1 MLVRCSKLLKEWI
14 ENQKALRTASRRTR
28 TVSARALLSL
38 SKSKWATSWLI
49 ELHVNQRPAVLGPD
63 GRPLAGSSATIDMN
77 EPLSVP
83 FAEVIAALACFPRV
97 VRLGLQLGKFD
108 AQRADW
114 HAALNQP
121 HMHKLRSL
129 HLLVARSD
137 ADARLAAE
145 EAPQQVAPAAVAAAA
160 DSTAHQQA
168 TDQAAAAGTDA
179 AAAATAPAA
188 PRLTTAAS
196 MLLELGSLTRLEAL
210 TLSNVHEPPH
220 TLDFSVLPSLP
231 VLMHFSL
238 TLAPHPRAP
247 RGSPSGSLFHAT
259 PAQVQCLSQCKMLT
273 SLRCGTWSKPW
284 YESPEVRA
292 DPRTQALLAH
302 GIAQLMRGKI
312 NALVQSHAEVKA
324 KRLLIQSSREEA
336 PVATAAPLQTVHLD
350 GTLISGALWRHLSS
364 MRSLTTLTPPAWY
377 NDLTAADWARLAG
390 FKRLRAFAL
399 ATMPEDVY
407 APNSAGQIRAEQFL
421 PHLLHCTQLQ
431 SIHLSCIDL
440 TEAQLR
446 GICTRLPGLK
456 HLSLRT
462 LNLESVAP
470 LALAPKL
477 QQLSLHF
484 CTQRPAPPPVTNS
497 TPMVEDVTDADTA
510 AAAAAIP
517 SASSSSSSSP
527 PALSNTTN
535 VDAEYSSSCGSGAQ
549 TSIPNDI
556 AHPHRT
562 TNYSGDS
569 TPLLSCF
576 RRTLPPMRALRQLTL
591 HERVRITAA
600 QAEPLNRA
608 LLARMPLLHL
618 KNFQQNLL
626 RDPFQSPSAA
636 QASEHTPLLTM
647 TPLVAGGV
655 LHKS

>member
-1 MLVRCSKLLKEWI
+1 
-14 ENQKALRTASRRTR
+14 
-28 TVSARALLSL
+28 
-38 SKSKWATSWLI
+38 
-49 ELHVNQRPAVLGPD
+49 
-63 GRPLAGSSATIDMN
+63 
-77 EPLSVP
+77 
-83 FAEVIAALACFPRV
+83 
-97 VRLGLQLGKFD
+97 
-108 AQRADW
+108 
-114 HAALNQP
+114 
-121 HMHKLRSL
+121 
-129 HLLVARSD
+129 
-137 ADARLAAE
+137 
-145 EAPQQVAPAAVAAAA
+145 
-160 DSTAHQQA
+160 
-168 TDQAAAAGTDA
+168 
-179 AAAATAPAA
+179 
-188 PRLTTAAS
+188 

-312 NALVQSHAEVKA
+312 NALVASHAEVKA

-390 FKRLRAFAL
+390 FKHLRAFAL

-421 PHLLHCTQLQ
+421 PHLLRCTQLQ

-462 LNLESVAP
+462 LNLESVEP

-484 CTQRPAPPPVTNS
+484 CTQRPAPPPITNA
-497 TPMVEDVTDADTA
+497 TPMVEDVTDADTSVAASSMAASMA
-510 AAAAAIP
+510 AAADIP
-517 SASSSSSSSP
+517 SASSSSSSSASSP
-527 PALSNTTN
+527 PALFNPTN
-535 VDAEYSSSCGSGAQ
+535 SDVPANYYLASSGSSSITDVS
-549 TSIPNDI
+549 PNDFE
-556 AHPHRT
+556 ART
-562 TNYSGDS
+562 SDRSS
-569 TPLLSCF
+569 TSSSSPSTLSPFPSCF

-626 RDPFQSPSAA
+626 RDPFQSPSTA

>member
-1 MLVRCSKLLKEWI
+1 
-14 ENQKALRTASRRTR
+14 
-28 TVSARALLSL
+28 
-38 SKSKWATSWLI
+38 
-49 ELHVNQRPAVLGPD
+49 
-63 GRPLAGSSATIDMN
+63 
-77 EPLSVP
+77 
-83 FAEVIAALACFPRV
+83 
-97 VRLGLQLGKFD
+97 
-108 AQRADW
+108 
-114 HAALNQP
+114 
-121 HMHKLRSL
+121 
-129 HLLVARSD
+129 
-137 ADARLAAE
+137 
-145 EAPQQVAPAAVAAAA
+145 
-160 DSTAHQQA
+160 
-168 TDQAAAAGTDA
+168 
-179 AAAATAPAA
+179 
-188 PRLTTAAS
+188 
-196 MLLELGSLTRLEAL
+196 
-210 TLSNVHEPPH
+210 
-220 TLDFSVLPSLP
+220 
-231 VLMHFSL
+231 
-238 TLAPHPRAP
+238 
-247 RGSPSGSLFHAT
+247 
-259 PAQVQCLSQCKMLT
+259 
-273 SLRCGTWSKPW
+273 
-284 YESPEVRA
+284 
-292 DPRTQALLAH
+292 
-302 GIAQLMRGKI
+302 
-312 NALVQSHAEVKA
+312 
-324 KRLLIQSSREEA
+324 LLIQSSREEA

-390 FKRLRAFAL
+390 FKHLRAFAL

-440 TEAQLR
+440 TEVQLR

-462 LNLESVAP
+462 LNLESVEP
-470 LALAPKL
+470 LTLAPKL

-484 CTQRPAPPPVTNS
+484 CTQRPAPSPITNTTS
-497 TPMVEDVTDADTA
+497 MVEDVTAADPSAEASSTATA
-510 AAAAAIP
+510 ASI
-517 SASSSSSSSP
+517 SSISSSSSSSP
-527 PALSNTTN
+527 PALSSNSTN
-535 VDAEYSSSCGSGAQ
+535 AEYSFSCGSRAQ
-549 TSIPNDI
+549 TSTNAV
-556 AHPHRT
+556 AHPRHT

-569 TPLLSCF
+569 TPFPTCF